1 MHFPPVVYHLY
12 LVYRALA
19 LLVRQNQN
27 SIITN
32 LASRTFLPFL
42 HILTTIRLPLE

>member
-1 MHFPPVVYHLY
+1 MRFPPVVYHLY

-32 LASRTFLPFL
+32 LASRTCLLFL
-42 HILTTIRLPLE
+42 HILTTVRLPLE

>member
-1 MHFPPVVYHLY
+1 MRFPPVVYHLY

-27 SIITN
+27 SIIIN
-32 LASRTFLPFL
+32 LASRMFLLFL
-42 HILTTIRLPLE
+42 HILTTDRIPLE